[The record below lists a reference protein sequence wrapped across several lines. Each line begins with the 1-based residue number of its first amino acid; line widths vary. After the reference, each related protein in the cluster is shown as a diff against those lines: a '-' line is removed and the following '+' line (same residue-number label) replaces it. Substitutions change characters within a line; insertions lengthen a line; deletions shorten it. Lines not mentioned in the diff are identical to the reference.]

1 MHMVGIGQCDLADG
15 EWAYQ
20 FGRRSRG
27 HGHGQWHGG
36 VYGRRE
42 PLRGFAAGIDYRH
55 GAAEPTFRGDGKRA
69 PGNLTLSPAS
79 LSALQTAVTGRFNVI
94 TGDSCNW
101 SSFSDVS
108 WLHITTATTGTGNG
122 GLGYSIDAN
131 TGASRVGSIHVG
143 AQLFTVTQAGVA
155 APTVQLT
162 SVGNAASY
170 VSGMV
175 APGEIVA
182 LFGSNLGPSIG
193 VPLQLN
199 ASKTAITN
207 SLGGVQVLFDGNPA
221 PLIYVSAGQV
231 NAITPVALAGK
242 TSTQVQV
249 QYQGTTSNTMTIS
262 VAPTAPGVFA
272 ADGSGAG
279 SGAILNQDYSVNA
292 RLNPA
297 KTGSVVAI
305 FVTGAG
311 TTNPVSVDAAVT
323 GGTAPFPS
331 LTQSVTVTIGGVTV
345 PAAQVPYSGA
355 APQAVEGLIQID
367 AVVPATVTPGPAVP
381 VLVTI
386 GGVPS
391 QAGITLSVSN

>member
-1 MHMVGIGQCDLADG
+1 MVGIGQCDLADG

-55 GAAEPTFRGDGKRA
+55 GAAGPTFRGDGKRLA
-69 PGNLTLSPAS
+69 GEPDVSPAS

-162 SVGNAASY
+162 VG
-170 VSGMV
+170 GKC
-175 APGEIVA
+175 GE
-182 LFGSNLGPSIG
+182 LCQRNG
-193 VPLQLN
+193 
-199 ASKTAITN
+199 
-207 SLGGVQVLFDGNPA
+207 
-221 PLIYVSAGQV
+221 
-231 NAITPVALAGK
+231 
-242 TSTQVQV
+242 
-249 QYQGTTSNTMTIS
+249 
-262 VAPTAPGVFA
+262 
-272 ADGSGAG
+272 GAG
-279 SGAILNQDYSVNA
+279 RDCGAVRQQSGAIHWRATAIEREQDGDYEF
-292 RLNPA
+292 
-297 KTGSVVAI
+297 TGRS
-305 FVTGAG
+305 AG
-311 TTNPVSVDAAVT
+311 PV
-323 GGTAPFPS
+323 
-331 LTQSVTVTIGGVTV
+331 
-345 PAAQVPYSGA
+345 
-355 APQAVEGLIQID
+355 
-367 AVVPATVTPGPAVP
+367 
-381 VLVTI
+381 
-386 GGVPS
+386 
-391 QAGITLSVSN
+391 